1 MEGETSTLG
10 PDALQNFLALRSA
23 AIDAV
28 TERFCTTHGGVYA
41 AFGARGR
48 QACRD
53 DLAFHLD
60 FLRPVLEFGLIEP
73 MVDYLRWLAVVLDSR
88 DIPAEH
94 LPLSLDWLAEFFAAR
109 MSDGGGTTVAGSLA
123 RAKTQYLL
131 PNDAPTAI
139 YAHMPQPW
147 DECAAFED
155 ALLDGDRR
163 GAGDLLDRCL
173 DQGHSLVEAE
183 LHLIQPALY
192 NVGRQW
198 QNNQVSVAQEHMAT
212 AISQTVMNLGLL
224 RSSAPP
230 ANGKR
235 VLLACVEGN
244 HHAVGL
250 QMVSDAFQLAGW
262 DVQYLGGNVPTRALL
277 QHVARVPPDLL
288 ALSVS
293 FAHDLHVVRTI
304 ITQLYDIHGD
314 KRPAVIIGGLAINR
328 FNLLVDHL
336 GADGWSPNAGGA
348 IARANHLVSRAT
360 T

>member
-1 MEGETSTLG
+1 MEGDTSTLG
-10 PDALQNFLALRSA
+10 PDALQRFLALRSA

-28 TERFCTTHGGVYA
+28 TERFYATHGGVYA
-41 AFGARGR
+41 AFGERGR

-60 FLRPVLEFGLIEP
+60 FLRPVLEFGLIQP
-73 MVDYLRWLAVVLDSR
+73 MVDYLRWLAVVLESR

-94 LPLSLDWLAEFFAAR
+94 LPLSLDWLAEFFSAR
-109 MSDGGGTTVAGSLA
+109 MHDGGGAIVAGSLA
-123 RAKTQYLL
+123 RTKAQYLL
-131 PNDAPTAI
+131 PDDAPTAI

-147 DECAAFED
+147 EECAAFED
-155 ALLDGDRR
+155 ALLAGDRH
-163 GAGDLLDRCL
+163 GAGALLDRCL
-173 DQGHSLVEAE
+173 DLGHSLVEAE
-183 LHLIQPALY
+183 LHMIQPALY
-192 NVGRQW
+192 SVGRQW
-198 QNNQVSVAQEHMAT
+198 QNNQVTVAQEHLAT

-224 RSSAPP
+224 RAPVP
-230 ANGKR
+230 AANGKR

-244 HHAVGL
+244 HHSVGL

-277 QHVARVPPDLL
+277 QHVERVQPDLL

-304 ITQLYDIHGD
+304 TARLHEIHGN

-328 FNLLVDHL
+328 FDRLADRL
-336 GADGWSPNAGGA
+336 GADGWSPNAGAA
-348 IARANHLVSRAT
+348 IARASQIGSRAAT
-360 T
+360 